1 MRLEAGSRLGPYA
14 IESPIGAGG
23 MGEVYRARDTRLD
36 RTVAIK
42 VLAPSLAA
50 DVQFRTRFTNEART
64 ISVLDHPNICALFDV
79 GEQDGTAF
87 LVMQYLEGETLA
99 TRLLRGAMSLADA
112 LRTGREIADA
122 LAQAHRAGIVHRDL
136 KPGNVMLTKSGAKLL
151 DFGLARGVRP
161 EVVQSVASIAATVAP
176 DLTAQGTILGTFQY
190 MAPEQL
196 EAKETDARTDIFAFG
211 AVLHEMLTGRRAF
224 EGKSQASLIAAI
236 LEHEP
241 PAVSS
246 LLPVPTTTLDRIVK
260 TCLAKNPDARW
271 QSAAD
276 LSRELAWLIESHGI
290 DVVRGAALAP
300 PRATRTWTAVGL
312 AAGIIIGLGI
322 SLLFSMFRSP
332 PPTVSLSRTLV
343 DIAPADVLRSR
354 PEDTTTT
361 SGGHLSRRVIALT
374 PDGQTALFSALKGDR
389 QQLYVR
395 ALDQV
400 EARALAGTDN
410 AESPFLSPDGKWV
423 GFWASGSLRKV
434 PLAGGS
440 STTICETDP
449 IFGASWGSND
459 VIVFAHEHGGI
470 WQVPAVGGTP
480 ATMTTID
487 VKAGEV
493 SHRLPQWLPGNRAIL
508 FTVTRTALPTWGDT
522 QVVSYTLDGGT
533 RTVVLQ
539 EAADAHYVSTGHL
552 VYVRSATL
560 NAVPFDL
567 QRMQITGGSVT
578 LVSDLMQSGNMPNQQ
593 IDSGEG
599 QFSVS
604 ESGSLAYVRGGL
616 YVFPDRLLVWVD
628 RTGKIEPL
636 AAPPRAYLYPRLSPD
651 GTSVLVSTQGDRN
664 VWLYNIARG
673 TLTRVTVE
681 GRNMAAIWTRDGARI
696 TFGFTAGGEE
706 NLFSKPADSSRAA
719 ERLTDGTLQQ
729 RAAAWSPD
737 GQTLAFVEGDT
748 ENPTLRNIMMLTPGK
763 ERQSRPFMASRF
775 DENYPDFSPDGKWI
789 AFSSNESGRAEVY
802 VAPFPGPGAKVL
814 LSGEGGH
821 SPAWSRNGRELFYL
835 QPLGAGGS
843 GPYKIMSVPITNGAT
858 FLAGRPQ
865 VLFETPLGLQ
875 ANVRGYDLSLDDKR
889 FLMVQPQPRVTTRP
903 TQVMLVQHWFDELRR
918 RVPTN

>member
-1 MRLEAGSRLGPYA
+1 MRLEAGTRLGPYA
-14 IESPIGAGG
+14 IESPVGAGG

-50 DVQFRTRFTNEART
+50 DVQFRTRFTNEARS
-64 ISVLDHPNICALFDV
+64 ISILDHPNICALFDV

-161 EVVQSVASIAATVAP
+161 EAVQAVASIAATVAP

-196 EAKETDARTDIFAFG
+196 EGKDADARTDIFAFG
-211 AVLHEMLTGRRAF
+211 AVLYEMLTGRRAF

-241 PAVSS
+241 PA
-246 LLPVPTTTLDRIVK
+246 LTTRLPVATPTLDRIVK

-276 LSRELAWLIESHGI
+276 LSRELAWLIESDGI
-290 DVVRGAALAP
+290 DVVRRAALAP
-300 PRATRTWTAVGL
+300 PRATRTWIAVGL

-354 PEDTTTT
+354 TDDTTT
-361 SGGHLSRRVIALT
+361 SGGHLSRRAIALS
-374 PDGQTALFSALKGDR
+374 PDGRTMVFSAVKGDH
-389 QQLYVR
+389 QQLYAR
-395 ALDQV
+395 ALDQI
-400 EARALAGTDN
+400 EARPLAGTDN
-410 AESPFLSPDGKWV
+410 ADSPFFAPDGEWV
-423 GFWASGSLRKV
+423 GFWSSGALRKV
-434 PLAGGS
+434 ALAGGS
-440 STTICETDP
+440 ATTIVESAP
-449 IFGASWGSND
+449 IFGASWGTND
-459 VIVFAHEHGGI
+459 LILFAQEHGGI
-470 WQVPAVGGTP
+470 RQVPATGGTP
-480 ATMTTID
+480 SQVTKTD
-487 VKAGEV
+487 EKAGEV
-493 SHRLPQWLPGNRAIL
+493 GHRLPHWLPGNRAFL
-508 FTVTRTALPTWGDT
+508 FTVIHTALPTWDDT
-522 QVVSYTLDGGT
+522 HVVSHTIDSGT

-539 EAADAHYVSTGHL
+539 GAADAEYVASGHL
-552 VYVRSATL
+552 VYVRRGML
-560 NAVPFDL
+560 NAVPFNPE
-567 QRMQITGGSVT
+567 RMQVTGGAVT

-593 IDSGEG
+593 IDTGEG
-599 QFSVS
+599 QFTVS
-604 ESGSLAYVRGGL
+604 ASGSLAYVRGGL
-616 YVFPDRLLVWVD
+616 YTFPDRLLVWVD
-628 RTGKIEPL
+628 RSGRIEPL

-651 GTSVLVSTQGDRN
+651 GATVLVSTQGDRN

-673 TLTRVTVE
+673 TTTRATFE

-696 TFGFTAGGEE
+696 TYGSSVGGEE
-706 NLFSKPADSSRAA
+706 NLYSQLADGSRAA
-719 ERLTDGTLQQ
+719 ERLTNNTLQQ

-737 GQTLAFVEGDT
+737 GRTLAFVEGDT
-748 ENPTLRNIMMLTPGK
+748 DNPSLRNIMVFTPGTD
-763 ERQSRPFMASRF
+763 RQSRPLVATRF

-789 AFSSNESGRAEVY
+789 AFASNESGRFEVY
-802 VAPFPGPGAKVL
+802 VAPYPGPGPKVL
-814 LSGEGGH
+814 LSAEGGH
-821 SPAWSRNGRELFYL
+821 SPAWSKNGRELFYL
-835 QPLGAGGS
+835 QPLGPGGS
-843 GPYKIMSVPITNGAT
+843 APYKMMSVPLTSGAT
-858 FLAGRPQ
+858 TAVGRPQ
-865 VLFETPLGLQ
+865 ALFETPLGLQ
-875 ANVRGYDLSLDDKR
+875 ANVRGYDLSADGTR
-889 FLMVQPQPRVTTRP
+889 FLMVQPQPRPPIRP
-903 TQVMLVQHWFDELRR
+903 TQVMLVQNWFDELRR